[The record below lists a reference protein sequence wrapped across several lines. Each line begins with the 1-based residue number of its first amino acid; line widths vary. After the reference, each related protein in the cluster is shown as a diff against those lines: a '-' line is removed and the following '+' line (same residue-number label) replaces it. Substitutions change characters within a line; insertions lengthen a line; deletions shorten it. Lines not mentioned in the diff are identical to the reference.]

1 MATCAH
7 CICVLI
13 SVSIA
18 SRADRTRTMK
28 KYKRE
33 LGKLRLLVSI
43 TLASIC
49 VRDLKR
55 DLECRVRCT
64 KRIYIKAHNTCMVHI
79 KITHQTKIL
88 LKHIIQMREGGTGI
102 FIFSMFIHQTLDI

>member
-1 MATCAH
+1 MT
-7 CICVLI
+7 
-13 SVSIA
+13 VSIA

-28 KYKRE
+28 KDKRE
-33 LGKLRLLVSI
+33 LGKLRLLISI

-79 KITHQTKIL
+79 KITHETKIL
-88 LKHIIQMREGGTGI
+88 LKHIIP
-102 FIFSMFIHQTLDI
+102 